1 MENKESSMHDAY
13 QKLDKQII
21 SLYHKLISEIEDY
34 KIYDGRGVFDLYECG
49 KCGNSKFTTY
59 AVKGVTPFCLPCGC
73 GGYMEH
79 TRSFNNVPPNI
90 HVEKWVRP
98 TFAEME
104 KLSDAQI
111 EHVLKGGLLLESE
124 ILDNHISEKY
134 DEFKEALNK
143 MNARIAKSESIIIQR
158 KCENQTWKRR
168 NKNTKV

>member
-1 MENKESSMHDAY
+1 MPEIDLIKAPPQDLAAEQAVLGAVFLDSERLVEIKEFLSSDDFYKNAH
-13 QKLDKQII
+13 KII
-21 SLYHKLISEIEDY
+21 F
-34 KIYDGRGVFDLYECG
+34 R
-49 KCGNSKFTTY
+49 T
-59 AVKGVTPFCLPCGC
+59 
-73 GGYMEH
+73 
-79 TRSFNNVPPNI
+79 
-90 HVEKWVRP
+90 
-98 TFAEME
+98 ME

>member
-1 MENKESSMHDAY
+1 MDNKEVGMHVAY

-21 SLYHKLISEIEDY
+21 SSYHKLISEIEDY

-79 TRSFNNVPPNI
+79 TRSFNNVPKYIN
-90 HVEKWVRP
+90 VEKWIRP
-98 TFAEME
+98 TLDEME
-104 KLSDAQI
+104 KLSDGQI
-111 EHVLKGGLLLESE
+111 EHVLEGGLLLESE
-124 ILDNHISEKY
+124 ISDNHMSENFDKL
-134 DEFKEALNK
+134 KEAIMKINPP
-143 MNARIAKSESIIIQR
+143 IANVEPIIVQR

-168 NKNTKV
+168 SKNTKK